1 MGGGGVVGLVYMGSG
16 RSHPP
21 HIHMLSNLAYLSL
34 AAAADRL
41 RGDAQLLNACRC
53 SRAQKDSDAL
63 VGGREGGRGKK
74 KSPIQ

>member
-1 MGGGGVVGLVYMGSG
+1 MVGLVYMGSG

-63 VGGREGGRGKK
+63 VGEGGGREKK